1 MEFSSLGGGGSP
13 TGGLFSSFWN
23 RAWFSCDFWLFS
35 TDFCHRFSSFWE
47 GGGGLTKRG
56 KFHFFFFF
64 FLNPSLRNGWVMVR
78 LEIVQR
84 CMEYCSAAG
93 SMFCLQTSSF
103 PSSCKISAHS
113 VRKWLWY
120 SQYKHLL
127 LMGGWV
133 GWDRKVIIK
142 SSRTF
147 NPKFLTQ
154 SFSRLKFF
162 CNTNFFVTYNFLG
175 LKFFGPKLFWDPNIF
190 RMRIFFKTKNFL
202 QPKFFGTIWNR

>member
-1 MEFSSLGGGGSP
+1 MLQ
-13 TGGLFSSFWN
+13 
-23 RAWFSCDFWLFS
+23 
-35 TDFCHRFSSFWE
+35 
-47 GGGGLTKRG
+47 G
-56 KFHFFFFF
+56 KCFLSRLDYLQLKSNHAKFQ
-64 FLNPSLRNGWVMVR
+64 LNPIRNGWVMVQ

-175 LKFFGPKLFWDPNIF
+175 LKFLSNSNLTWNSTKPTWTGQSWSWLCFPMSQQQEEQPSPNF
-190 RMRIFFKTKNFL
+190 TWRKWSTWTRV
-202 QPKFFGTIWNR
+202 GVWYIWKGSGLYLD

>member
-1 MEFSSLGGGGSP
+1 MAELWSDKRFCSAACNTAVLQD
-13 TGGLFSSFWN
+13 LFFVCRLDYLHLKSN
-23 RAWFSCDFWLFS
+23 HA
-35 TDFCHRFSSFWE
+35 
-47 GGGGLTKRG
+47 
-56 KFHFFFFF
+56 KFQ
-64 FLNPSLRNGWVMVR
+64 LNLIRNGWVMVR

>member
-1 MEFSSLGGGGSP
+1 MLQGIFFECRLDYLHLKS
-13 TGGLFSSFWN
+13 N
-23 RAWFSCDFWLFS
+23 HA
-35 TDFCHRFSSFWE
+35 
-47 GGGGLTKRG
+47 
-56 KFHFFFFF
+56 KFQ
-64 FLNPSLRNGWVMVR
+64 LNPIRNGWVMVQ